1 MSSNS
6 RQQHTGHSMFHVQAD
21 QHKPLLGCANAW
33 DADVDFDFANKI
45 SRDIGNKFELPDM
58 PDVVVAVEREIKSKY
73 PNMKLIAALIQENA
87 VLAGTLLATVNS
99 PAFQRNLSHH
109 IEVTSIDQCINL
121 IGLERTYRLVVSAA
135 IKNIQH
141 ESPLFHDIISYSAKV
156 ATVSTEVAG
165 YLHGVHLET
174 AFLFGL
180 FMHGGMA
187 FLAARY
193 GEKYRPL
200 FEQSLTHP
208 KTSYQRETTIFKEL
222 SHDHLGV
229 YVGMKWGLYQH
240 THNSYL
246 LKEDKAILAAIQWHH
261 HDNSGCIRDD
271 LVRNLIAVGR
281 LSQGLVNEILLKR
294 YVSGEQMQDMQ
305 SAILTLG
312 LSEPAM
318 QNIRANMN
326 AWDIDNV
333 SAI

>member
-1 MSSNS
+1 MPSNA
-6 RQQHTGHSMFHVQAD
+6 RQHHTGHNMFHVQLD
-21 QHKPLLGCANAW
+21 QHKPLQGCAHIW
-33 DADVDFDFANKI
+33 DAEVDFDFAQNI
-45 SRDIGNKFELPDM
+45 ADGIGRQLELPDM
-58 PDVVVAVEREIKSKY
+58 PDVVVAVEREIKAKY
-73 PNMKLIAALIQENA
+73 PNMKSIAARIEENA

-109 IEVTSIDQCINL
+109 IDVTSIDQCITL

-135 IKNIQH
+135 IQNIQH
-141 ESPLFHDIISYSAKV
+141 ESPLFHDIIAYSAKV
-156 ATVSTEVAG
+156 ATVSTEIAG

-174 AFLFGL
+174 AFLYGL

-208 KTSYQRETTIFKEL
+208 ITSYQREVSVFNTL

-240 THNSYL
+240 THNAYL
-246 LKEDKAILAAIQWHH
+246 LNEDKAILAAIQWHH
-261 HDNSGCIRDD
+261 HENSGCIRQD
-271 LVRNLIAVGR
+271 LVRNLISVGR
-281 LSQGLVNEILLKR
+281 LSQGLVNEIILKK
-294 YVSGEQMQDMQ
+294 YISSEQMQDMQ
-305 SAILTLG
+305 NAILTLG
-312 LSEPAM
+312 LSEAAM

-326 AWDIDNV
+326 SWDTNNV
-333 SAI
+333 TTI